1 MPAKRAE
8 ERRTGFST
16 AGGTDYERED
26 EVMTQLAG
34 TFQTMSWDEEQ
45 YDAAPGHPK
54 FTHARVTHEL
64 RGEIQGEA
72 SICYLL
78 SYRPDH
84 AATFVGF
91 AMVTGKVAGK
101 SGSFV
106 MQDVGTFENGVAKG
120 RWTILPGLGSGEL
133 RAIRGDG
140 HFAASAAG
148 ASYLLDVTL

>member
-1 MPAKRAE
+1 MVGLTKN
-8 ERRTGFST
+8 
-16 AGGTDYERED
+16 ED
-26 EVMTQLAG
+26 GVMTQLAG
-34 TFQTMSWDEEQ
+34 TFHTMSWDEEQ

-64 RGEIQGEA
+64 HGAIEGEA

-84 AATFVGF
+84 AASFVGF
-91 AMVTGKVAGK
+91 AMITGKIGDK

-120 RWTILPGLGSGEL
+120 RWTILPGLGSGGL
-133 RAIRGDG
+133 HSIRGDG
-140 HFAASAAG
+140 HFAAGAAG